1 MRADELHAHAR
12 ALDLDLDPAT
22 WAKIEEL
29 RGLWRFYGRSMNL
42 TARLDDAALNT
53 HVAESLQVVALARRV
68 GGFAHWLDVGS
79 GAGFPALVVAACLDT
94 RLTCVEPRAKRAS
107 FLDIALRK
115 LGRSDARVLRGR
127 LERDR
132 WIGIEGEAPE
142 PADIASARAVF
153 EPREWL
159 ARART
164 HLRPGGLVI
173 VHLGVAD
180 PDVAEP
186 LARVDGE
193 RWSIRAYRA

>member
-1 MRADELHAHAR
+1 MRADQLHAHAR
-12 ALDLDLDPAT
+12 ALDLELAPAT
-22 WAKIEEL
+22 WDKIEEL
-29 RGLWRFYGRSMNL
+29 RGLWRHYGRSMNL
-42 TARLDDAALNT
+42 TARLDDDALNT
-53 HVAESLQVVALARRV
+53 HIAESLQVVALAHRV

-107 FLDIALRK
+107 FLEIALRR

-132 WIGIEGEAPE
+132 WLGIEGDAPE
-142 PADIASARAVF
+142 PADVASARAVF

-173 VHLGVAD
+173 VHLHAGD
-180 PDVAEP
+180 PDIGEA

-193 RWSIRAYRA
+193 HWSIRAYR